1 MSSQPHVSSI
11 GAYVAVFAAL
21 MVLTAITVWV
31 AFQDFGYLNDVVA
44 LAIAVSKATLVVL
57 IFMHVKHATPLV
69 KSVVI
74 GGFFWLA
81 ILLGLT
87 WIDYVGQGFLG

>member
-1 MSSQPHVSSI
+1 MSSHPHATPV

-21 MVLTAITVWV
+21 IVLTAVTVWV

-69 KSVVI
+69 KFVVI

>member
-1 MSSQPHVSSI
+1 MSSQPHVGSLGSYI
-11 GAYVAVFAAL
+11 AVFAAL
-21 MVLTAITVWV
+21 LALTAITVWV

-44 LAIAVSKATLVVL
+44 LAIAVTKATLVVL

-69 KSVVI
+69 KFVVI
-74 GGFFWLA
+74 GGFFWLS

-87 WIDYVGQGFLG
+87 YIDYLGQGFLG